1 MIGIIEEDIIIN
13 GDDKVKKGDYF
24 IFKSNP
30 KGEEEPMLVHK
41 ITTTEYITYKLKDKR
56 QKILQVISLS
66 PTFKFKSI
74 YE

>member
-1 MIGIIEEDIIIN
+1 MIGTIEEDNIIN

-24 IFKSNP
+24 IFRSNP
-30 KGEEEPMLVHK
+30 KGIEEPMLVQR

-56 QKILQVISLS
+56 QKILQVINLS
-66 PTFKFKSI
+66 PTFKFKTI